1 MVEDEIV
8 NSELATAIRLVDLL
22 DRDGFPVDAAVWV
35 IDDEGSGRLY
45 LVPRQ
50 RSQSNLQD
58 TIRVARTMSDHKEE
72 LPARHD
78 VRYSIVD
85 AQNPIIQ
92 AVQSAAVTRGR
103 VRGVFKNGTYVS
115 NAYVL
120 RSAA

>member
-1 MVEDEIV
+1 MVEDAIV
-8 NSELATAIRLVDLL
+8 NSELATAVRLVDLL
-22 DRDGFPVDAAVWV
+22 DQDGFAVEAAVWV
-35 IDDEGSGRLY
+35 IDDEGSGWLY
-45 LVPRQ
+45 LLPRQ
-50 RSQSNLQD
+50 KSRSNLED

-103 VRGVFKNGTYVS
+103 VRGVFKAGTCGRQPDV
-115 NAYVL
+115 VL
-120 RSAA
+120 LN

>member
-8 NSELATAIRLVDLL
+8 NGELATAIRLVDLL
-22 DRDGFPVDAAVWV
+22 DQDGFAVEAAVWV
-35 IDDEGSGRLY
+35 LDEEGGGRLY
-45 LVPRQ
+45 LVHRQ
-50 RSQSNLQD
+50 KSRSNLQD
-58 TIRVARTMSDHKEE
+58 TIRVARTISEHKEE

-92 AVQSAAVTRGR
+92 AVQSTAVTRGR
-103 VRGVFKNGTYVS
+103 VRGVFKDGTYVG

-120 RSAA
+120 RAAA